1 MLDPKVLEAAYKAQ
15 GRAACRNCGAFP
27 NSAWLADYL
36 PGTIQAAFD
45 AADLVPRRELN
56 AVFKSLAEERRERIG
71 ESDEARAQ
79 VAVLREALKWA
90 LAYAAPAVE
99 GRDYSA
105 PLPITKDKLAQARAA
120 LTDTAAA
127 AAQYQRVPEGYVVMP
142 VEPTNRILEY
152 LYGPFLSSSSHQSR
166 IDAYK
171 TAMQLTPKVS
181 EPEGK

>member
-1 MLDPKVLEAAYKAQ
+1 MSPMNCPVCDKPTWHIMGGLHEIVDIIPINELHQVSVTFKPHECPKEKL
-15 GRAACRNCGAFP
+15 
-27 NSAWLADYL
+27 L
-36 PGTIQAAFD
+36 D

-127 AAQYQRVPEGYVVMP
+127 AAP
-142 VEPTNRILEY
+142 
-152 LYGPFLSSSSHQSR
+152 QSG
-166 IDAYK
+166 
-171 TAMQLTPKVS
+171 